1 MARIYKSQEGEHRL
15 RDMYRAKLSSWP
27 VACQHLYVPTSQG
40 ETFVIASGEKTA
52 PPLLLLHGAGANA
65 LAWLA
70 DIAAWSAH
78 FRVYAV
84 DLIGEP
90 GLSAPSRPS
99 MASDKYACWL
109 GEVMDALSLE
119 RAHLLGV
126 SLGGWMALDFATRH
140 PQRVSALVL
149 FCPGGVGKQRSSF
162 LLKAGWLLLF
172 GDRGR
177 KKAVILA
184 LGPGAKKVRPE
195 SLAYVQEVFKDFI
208 PRTSELPIF
217 SNTTLQRLTMPV
229 LLIVGARDAMLDSD
243 ETVRRL
249 LASAPK
255 LDARMLPDGGHFIL
269 DQTEAVVGFLHAA
282 GDR

>member
-1 MARIYKSQEGEHRL
+1 MARIYKSQESERRL
-15 RDMYRAKLSSWP
+15 IETYRAKLSSWP
-27 VACQHLYVPTSQG
+27 VSCQHLYVPTSLG

-90 GLSAPSRPS
+90 GLSAPSRPPLTS
-99 MASDKYACWL
+99 SNYAHWL

-126 SLGGWMALDFATRH
+126 SLGGWLAIDFATRF
-140 PQRVSALVL
+140 PQRVSRLVL
-149 FCPGGVGKQRSSF
+149 LCPGGVGTQRSSF
-162 LLKAGWLLLF
+162 LFKAGWLLLL

-177 KKAVILA
+177 DKAVVLA
-184 LGPGAKKVRPE
+184 LGPDAKKAPPE

-208 PRTSELPIF
+208 PRASELPIF
-217 SNTTLQRLTMPV
+217 SDAALQRLTMPV
-229 LLIVGARDAMLDSD
+229 LLIVGARDAMLDSG

-249 LASAPK
+249 LRAAPK
-255 LDARMLPDGGHFIL
+255 LEARTLPDTGHLIL
-269 DQTEAVVGFLHAA
+269 GQTDAVIGFLRAA
-282 GDR
+282 

>member
-1 MARIYKSQEGEHRL
+1 MARIYKSQESERRL
-15 RDMYRAKLSSWP
+15 IETYRAKLSSWP
-27 VACQHLYVPTSQG
+27 VSCQHLYVPTSQG

-90 GLSAPSRPS
+90 GLSAPSRPPLTS
-99 MASDKYACWL
+99 SKYAHWL

-126 SLGGWMALDFATRH
+126 SLGGWLAIDFATRF
-140 PQRVSALVL
+140 PQRVSRLVL
-149 FCPGGVGKQRSSF
+149 LCPGGVGTQRSSF
-162 LLKAGWLLLF
+162 LFKAGWLLLL

-177 KKAVILA
+177 DKAVVLA
-184 LGPGAKKVRPE
+184 LGPDAKKAPPE

-208 PRTSELPIF
+208 PRASELPMF
-217 SNTTLQRLTMPV
+217 SDAALQRLTMPV
-229 LLIVGARDAMLDSD
+229 LLIVGARDAMLDSG

-249 LASAPK
+249 LRAAPK
-255 LDARMLPDGGHFIL
+255 LEARTLPDTGHLIL
-269 DQTEAVVGFLHAA
+269 GQTDAVIGFLRAA
-282 GDR
+282 